1 MCFSQCLVAGKQ
13 ALEAR
18 AAEQRRVASA
28 ALSQLNEMLKESSAC
43 YWQQRDHLMEII
55 TGLEETVRMQ
65 EEALRRAQE
74 GQGSA
79 EEGSEAAE
87 EEKAFNDDDGDVES
101 VVSRCM
107 TEPLVHEHE
116 HEHEDED
123 MQEEGQPMQERP
135 EPLEVDNHAAIP
147 PPIVT
152 SPQGHKTFQSRIKAP
167 TPVSVRK
174 VLEEVDWTPTRT
186 PEAGEGTRDVGQEN
200 EAPPEG
206 EKGNNKQGMGQSMS
220 ASKAQSQQY
229 SNRHLRLNLSA
240 SKLG

>member
-1 MCFSQCLVAGKQ
+1 
-13 ALEAR
+13 
-18 AAEQRRVASA
+18 
-28 ALSQLNEMLKESSAC
+28 
-43 YWQQRDHLMEII
+43 MEII

-79 EEGSEAAE
+79 EEGSDAA
-87 EEKAFNDDDGDVES
+87 EEKAFADDDGDLES

-123 MQEEGQPMQERP
+123 MHEERP

-152 SPQGHKTFQSRIKAP
+152 SPPGHKTFQSRIKAP

-174 VLEEVDWTPTRT
+174 VLEEVEWTPTRT
-186 PEAGEGTRDVGQEN
+186 VEAGEGTRDVGQEN
-200 EAPPEG
+200 EAPAEG
-206 EKGNNKQGMGQSMS
+206 EKGNNKPGMGQSMS
-220 ASKAQSQQY
+220 ASKAQGQQY